1 MSYRTKQRSGLFK
14 SERSNSYFEGGAAE
28 QDEENQRLMDENQQT
43 NGDTPETDGIIE
55 MDPEDEMW
63 KTQWNEDQIVWDN
76 GHILWI
82 NKNAPERKGK
92 PHI

>member
-1 MSYRTKQRSGLFK
+1 MLY
-14 SERSNSYFEGGAAE
+14 SETITSNMWWLATGICARRP
-28 QDEENQRLMDENQQT
+28 QTRLVKTQLY
-43 NGDTPETDGIIE
+43 TPETDGIIE

-63 KTQWNEDQIVWDN
+63 KTKWNEDQIVWDN